1 MNIEVKSYLYAQM
14 FRYLKSSSGKI
25 NTFEQARMRYY
36 NQGVGKG
43 SNKNFK
49 KPRVLE
55 VKVSLICSPNN

>member
-1 MNIEVKSYLYAQM
+1 
-14 FRYLKSSSGKI
+14 
-25 NTFEQARMRYY
+25 MRYY